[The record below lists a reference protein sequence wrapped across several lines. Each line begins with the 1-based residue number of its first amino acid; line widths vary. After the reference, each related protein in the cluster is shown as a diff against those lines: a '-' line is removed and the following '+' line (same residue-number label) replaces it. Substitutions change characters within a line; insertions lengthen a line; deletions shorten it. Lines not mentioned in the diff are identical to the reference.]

1 MTRLQTGFC
10 IALLFLAFAAL
21 PLSAQYVELYR
32 LDNRIKEM
40 PEQDALSTLA
50 THLGV
55 PLDTLKQEKAEY
67 KSSVSELY
75 AAHQFAKQ
83 AGSDVKTMMTE
94 QRSGKSWGQLSKD
107 KKIDMDKFSK
117 DARQL
122 EDALKKT
129 PRASK

>member
-1 MTRLQTGFC
+1 MTRIQTVFATA
-10 IALLFLAFAAL
+10 ILAFTFAAT
-21 PLSAQYVELYR
+21 PLFAQYVEIYR
-32 LDNRIKEM
+32 LDNRIKEL
-40 PEQDALSTLA
+40 PEQDALNALS

-67 KSSVSELY
+67 QSSVGQLY

-83 AGSDVKTMMTE
+83 TGSDFKSVMTE
-94 QRSGKSWGQLSKD
+94 LKSGKSWGEVAKTRNV
-107 KKIDMDKFSK
+107 DMDQFNK

-129 PRASK
+129 QRASK